1 MAKREKKVKYRR
13 VIQLV
18 FAAISNSYL
27 TGFATGTLYKG
38 NLKMVCNPGLNCY
51 SCPGAVMSVV
61 NCYGSSTGTILQL
74 GGNLYYRIN
83 RDWFAMG
90 SLFLTRQTLLY
101 YGNDAMAEPAPDPTI
116 TGLTGYVRAAYRF

>member
-51 SCPGAVMSVV
+51 SCPGAVMSCPMPADADHSAKTMP
-61 NCYGSSTGTILQL
+61 NAAPT
-74 GGNLYYRIN
+74 
-83 RDWFAMG
+83 
-90 SLFLTRQTLLY
+90 LTLEELPSV
-101 YGNDAMAEPAPDPTI
+101 MAEK
-116 TGLTGYVRAAYRF
+116 

>member
-51 SCPGAVMSVV
+51 SCPGAVMSCALDRCRRCCNPRVF
-61 NCYGSSTGTILQL
+61 SI
-74 GGNLYYRIN
+74 
-83 RDWFAMG
+83 AMC
-90 SLFLTRQTLLY
+90 L
-101 YGNDAMAEPAPDPTI
+101 A
-116 TGLTGYVRAAYRF
+116 